1 MQIVQTMHIMQWYN
15 ASSADNADNLGNK
28 DNAYNEDKPAI
39 LSRGI
44 NKREIF
50 LHYIV

>member
-15 ASSADNADNLGNK
+15 ASNADNADNVGNK
-28 DNAYNEDKPAI
+28 DSAYNEDNLAI

-44 NKREIF
+44 NKREMF
-50 LHYIV
+50 LYYIV